1 MLDVLACPQYPLP
14 LPRGQAQSAV
24 PCICRGVSAPGP
36 RTLLM
41 VHSHRNKRLEQ
52 PLKESQAGTVQLH
65 RHPGPP
71 ALCHP
76 LARRH
81 PLVPLHCPA
90 GSCEGLSRPA
100 MLLLGCSSKL
110 WLLEGMLRRG
120 LPDTLPVT
128 RICPCSRERT
138 GKVYGAVMHV
148 NRGNPARSEVLVD
161 SWPEFKIVLT
171 RPQRAVAW
179 ERNDY
184 GTNLYAAFYRDEGAC
199 RALLANTQA
208 VDWGQAFQMQG
219 LQRGVYETIRDTAKA
234 RGLELEMYPYL
245 PLLHPDPPAL
255 PQERPSEGFRL
266 APVSPAH
273 ALLLS
278 DAWMFGGNSWSLC
291 YVSHLIRDFPN
302 ACLLAP
308 EGHPVSWSL
317 SDPLAAL
324 TQGYTLPEYRGKHH
338 AGSVVGMLGAHLHAL
353 GFPVYSRVLPHNKS
367 SLRTMQ
373 RLGFQIL
380 PGVFYQLVVT
390 PAFGQSLPASTLH

>member
-138 GKVYGAVMHV
+138 GKVPRWLLGHIWGWGEGPSLGRAAVYGAVMHV

-219 LQRGVYETIRDTAKA
+219 EPLLPHGPPTTTQPPARGVRDHQRHCQGQGARAGDVSVPAVAAPRPARPATGAAQRGVQAGPRVPRPRPAAQRRLDVRREQ
-234 RGLELEMYPYL
+234 LEPVLREP
-245 PLLHPDPPAL
+245 PDP
-255 PQERPSEGFRL
+255 
-266 APVSPAH
+266 
-273 ALLLS
+273 
-278 DAWMFGGNSWSLC
+278 
-291 YVSHLIRDFPN
+291 
-302 ACLLAP
+302 
-308 EGHPVSWSL
+308 
-317 SDPLAAL
+317 
-324 TQGYTLPEYRGKHH
+324 
-338 AGSVVGMLGAHLHAL
+338 
-353 GFPVYSRVLPHNKS
+353 
-367 SLRTMQ
+367 
-373 RLGFQIL
+373 
-380 PGVFYQLVVT
+380 
-390 PAFGQSLPASTLH
+390 

>member
-1 MLDVLACPQYPLP
+1 M
-14 LPRGQAQSAV
+14 
-24 PCICRGVSAPGP
+24 
-36 RTLLM
+36 
-41 VHSHRNKRLEQ
+41 
-52 PLKESQAGTVQLH
+52 
-65 RHPGPP
+65 
-71 ALCHP
+71 
-76 LARRH
+76 
-81 PLVPLHCPA
+81 
-90 GSCEGLSRPA
+90 
-100 MLLLGCSSKL
+100 
-110 WLLEGMLRRG
+110 
-120 LPDTLPVT
+120 
-128 RICPCSRERT
+128 
-138 GKVYGAVMHV
+138 
-148 NRGNPARSEVLVD
+148 
-161 SWPEFKIVLT
+161 
-171 RPQRAVAW
+171 
-179 ERNDY
+179 
-184 GTNLYAAFYRDEGAC
+184 
-199 RALLANTQA
+199 
-208 VDWGQAFQMQG
+208 DWGQAFQMQG

-324 TQGYTLPEYRGKHH
+324 TQGYTLPEYRGKHYMGH
-338 AGSVVGMLGAHLHAL
+338 VVGMLGAHLHAL

-390 PAFGQSLPASTLH
+390 PAFGQSLPAS